1 MLLVAFLQ
9 LISAILVETFNIY
22 IICKQH
28 SIEDIVLN
36 YIALGFIAEID
47 NFYASALYKNE
58 IKDAIGSKDLKI
70 YLEKDE
76 STLWEP
82 SNLIFKFF
90 NALYHSYYY
99 YFVPFS
105 VILITVVF
113 GTLCVE
119 QQKE

>member
-9 LISAILVETFNIY
+9 LTSAILVESFNIY
-22 IICKQH
+22 IICKQE

-58 IKDAIGSKDLKI
+58 IKEAISKNDIKI

-76 STLWEP
+76 SSLLEP
-82 SNLIFKFF
+82 STLIYKFF

-105 VILITVVF
+105 VILITTLF
-113 GTLCVE
+113 GTLC
-119 QQKE
+119 QNQK